1 MRKWLF
7 LGFIIFALDSASQQ
21 PTVYAL
27 NDFESGLNADVLF
40 NPKNLNPAR
49 FSDTSLI
56 SADAVYQNYWIGK
69 KSSPDGYTFSLESN
83 IPGTRHGLGLQAQFI
98 GNSDIKRRSFELF
111 YKYRIL
117 YKGKLK
123 LTIGAGFG
131 WIKHIIEVPTMIY
144 PGDIII
150 SEEHSFNSPTAD
162 IGAFMQY
169 GHHGLGLAYNNYLFN
184 SYFKDSEGDKQN
196 DALATF
202 AACYSY
208 AFRLSKKLNLSPEL
222 VYVKS
227 KSEDILYLNTLLV
240 INRKIRTG
248 IYIDS
253 EKQFGVMFSIALW
266 KTLELGYATDANTY
280 FMEGEASRVIY
291 KAGVNINKF

>member
-1 MRKWLF
+1 MKQLTVLF
-7 LGFIIFALDSASQQ
+7 LCFLFLEAGAQQ

-27 NDFESGLNADVLF
+27 NDFESGLNADILF

-56 SADAVYQNYWIGK
+56 SADVVYQNYWIGK

-98 GNSDIKRRSFELF
+98 GNSDIKRRSVELF
-111 YKYRIL
+111 YNYRIL
-117 YKGKLK
+117 YKGSLK

-131 WIKHIIEVPTMIY
+131 WIKHIIEAPTMIY

-184 SYFKDSEGDKQN
+184 SYFKDSEGDKHN
-196 DALATF
+196 DVLATF
-202 AACYSY
+202 AAYYSY
-208 AFRLSKKLNLSPEL
+208 AFRLSKKLNLKPEL
-222 VYVKS
+222 VYIKS
-227 KSEDILYLNTLLV
+227 KTEDILYLNTLLV
-240 INRKIRTG
+240 INQKIRTG

-253 EKQFGVMFSIALW
+253 EKQFGVMFSITLW
-266 KTLELGYATDANTY
+266 KTMELGYGSDANTY
-280 FMEGEASRVIY
+280 FMESEASRLVY
-291 KAGVNINKF
+291 KAGVNFNKR